1 MRRNFLVSVCLVAIL
16 SLVTIFFSTAVFSAA
31 SGTTSVKVTKLANDG
46 VTILNQRTVTYQWL
60 QSNLPVLGDG
70 TTHYYHQGPVFVDDP
85 NPAAQETLRW
95 NQAEDQ
101 NIVDKDMGALKGT
114 NLTSLCDLAGGM
126 SSGDTLRVK
135 SRDGWN
141 RTFAYKNVYQYSS
154 REGPMVLTWYR
165 DGVYPDS
172 GYTEGMR
179 VIWFADTSTNPWGYH
194 VFGNWDWRQSADSQY
209 WYYYQQSGQKYPTTT
224 GLSGQV
230 VSELIINS
238 NVSAG
243 SSTSATAPFWDLNA
257 DHVCNI
263 GDLVILGQHW
273 GQTGT
278 AGWIGEDFNND
289 GVINVGD
296 IVKIGTYWGQSW

>member
-1 MRRNFLVSVCLVAIL
+1 MVYL
-16 SLVTIFFSTAVFSAA
+16 STTMVSAA
-31 SGTTSVKVTKLANDG
+31 GGTTSVKVTRLANDG
-46 VTILNQRTVTYQWL
+46 VTILNQRTVTYQWM

-70 TTHYYHQGPVFVDDP
+70 TIHYYHQGPLFVDDP
-85 NPAAQETLRW
+85 NPVAQETLRW

-101 NIVDKDMGALKGT
+101 NVVDKDMGALKGT
-114 NLTSLCDLAGGM
+114 NLTSLCDLVGGM
-126 SSGDTLRVK
+126 SSGDTLKVK

-141 RTFAYKNVYQYSS
+141 REFAYKNVYQYSS

-165 DGVYPDS
+165 DGAYPDS
-172 GYTEGMR
+172 GYAEGMR
-179 VIWFADTSTNPWGYH
+179 VIWFADTSINPWGYH
-194 VFGNWDWRQSADSQY
+194 VFGNWDWHQAADSQY
-209 WYYYQQSGQKYPTTT
+209 WYYYQQNGQKYPTTT

-238 NVSAG
+238 SVSAG
-243 SSTSATAPFWDLNA
+243 SSASPNIPFWDSNG

-273 GQTGT
+273 GQIGT
-278 AGWIGEDFNND
+278 PGWIAEDFNND